1 MPLERSQVFGV
12 LTHASPPSIAL
23 YQVPAFGLSPILNR
37 RSKVALT
44 SWPVTVLPL
53 ENLIP
58 GRRVNWYVRPLSVGV
73 GTVVARSGTSVEPSA
88 PLVRLKPT
96 SPSWVMI
103 RNCHSCS
110 V

>member
-1 MPLERSQVFGV
+1 M
-12 LTHASPPSIAL
+12 AL

-37 RSKVALT
+37 RSNVALT
-44 SWPVTVLPL
+44 SLPVSVWPL

-58 GRRVNWYVRPLSVGV
+58 ERSVNFQVLPPFVGV
-73 GTVVARSGTSVEPSA
+73 GIEVARSGTSFVPCFPPA
-88 PLVRLKPT
+88 CAKPT